1 MKPALVTEANSARAI
16 ALDSVTLVRDP
27 FPPVNPHNFSA
38 DQRTRVMLFAR
49 NVELQPGEGATAVTA
64 QAEDAQGRVFQL
76 PVEYVGRVRDFD
88 WLTQIV
94 VRLPDELAGAGDVLV
109 SFTVR
114 GVTSN
119 RAVVSVE

>member
-1 MKPALVTEANSARAI
+1 M
-16 ALDSVTLVRDP
+16 
-27 FPPVNPHNFSA
+27 
-38 DQRTRVMLFAR
+38 
-49 NVELQPGEGATAVTA
+49 ELQPVEGATAVTA
-64 QAEDAQGRVFQL
+64 QAEDAQGRVHQL

-114 GVTSN
+114 GTTSN
-119 RAVVSVE
+119 RAVISVE